1 MYSVEVSDAFY
12 LLQGLF
18 VMRILDFK
26 HALVCH
32 GSSSLD
38 SVADRSIYWLS
49 CGIRCRAGVKKYEEK
64 MCGNDVNRN
73 SDCIFSWLWKQQ
85 GRKR

>member
-1 MYSVEVSDAFY
+1 MYFVEVSDAFY

-18 VMRILDFK
+18 VLKIWDFK
-26 HALVCH
+26 QVLICH
-32 GSSSLD
+32 GSRSLD
-38 SVADRSIYWLS
+38 SAAGRSIYWLS
-49 CGIRCRAGVKKYEEK
+49 CGIRFHEGVKKYEEK

-73 SDCIFSWLWKQQ
+73 NDRIFSWLWKQQ